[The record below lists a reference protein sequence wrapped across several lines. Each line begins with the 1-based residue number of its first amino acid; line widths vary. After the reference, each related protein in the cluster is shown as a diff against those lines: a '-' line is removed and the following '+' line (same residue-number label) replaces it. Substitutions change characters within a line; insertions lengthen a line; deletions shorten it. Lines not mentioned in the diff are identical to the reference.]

1 MSTASSSSSAPPPFF
16 LSSWWSASASW
27 LSAATRAQETEQHT
41 SYGDAAVTPHPEE
54 TAAVDRYESKET
66 AAPHWYR
73 WTSQE
78 MTPAAI
84 QKSAAPLPAHL
95 TTLDPRRRC
104 IGSRSSLAHDTL
116 SAQTARTDC
125 RTNVRADKAGTAVD
139 TITGRFKPARAQS
152 NNLHRLYLT
161 RNAARLLEIE
171 RRNAEAEVQ
180 GPKFIAGEA
189 PHRPQGPHPHMY
201 QSLHEDPLPL
211 LGPRSGVQ
219 MAYLERL
226 RAIDATAGP
235 SALLPASMEKHVE
248 ALVASA
254 TTTTTNDGRG
264 RC

>member
-1 MSTASSSSSAPPPFF
+1 M
-16 LSSWWSASASW
+16 
-27 LSAATRAQETEQHT
+27 
-41 SYGDAAVTPHPEE
+41 
-54 TAAVDRYESKET
+54 DRYESKET

-73 WTSQE
+73 WTSQQ

-95 TTLDPRRRC
+95 TTLDPRRRW
-104 IGSRSSLAHDTL
+104 IGGDGGGSRSSLAHDTL
-116 SAQTARTDC
+116 PAQTARTDC

-139 TITGRFKPARAQS
+139 IITGRFKPARAPS
-152 NNLHRLYLT
+152 NNQHRLYLM
-161 RNAARLLEIE
+161 RNATRLLEIE

-180 GPKFIAGEA
+180 GPKFIVGEA

-248 ALVASA
+248 ALVAGA
-254 TTTTTNDGRG
+254 VGGDDGRG
-264 RC
+264 RHC